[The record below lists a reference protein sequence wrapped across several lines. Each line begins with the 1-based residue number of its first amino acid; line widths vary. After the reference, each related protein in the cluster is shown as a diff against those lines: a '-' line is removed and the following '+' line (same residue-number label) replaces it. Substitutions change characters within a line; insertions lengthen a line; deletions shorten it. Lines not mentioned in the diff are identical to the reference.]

1 MTPRPFQE
9 QKVAKLSEARK
20 PHVTINK
27 KSPTETSVELFI
39 VSNPGQNRRA
49 RLFAYRLIALT
60 PQPDWDHSE
69 YVNVKLTS
77 SSLQLPDVFVAT
89 NTTAK

>member
-20 PHVTINK
+20 PHLTINK

-39 VSNPGQNRRA
+39 VSNPGRNRRG
-49 RLFAYRLIALT
+49 RLRAFRLIT
-60 PQPDWDHSE
+60 PDASAGCGSVG
-69 YVNVKLTS
+69 VNNLRYLNKAV
-77 SSLQLPDVFVAT
+77 
-89 NTTAK
+89 